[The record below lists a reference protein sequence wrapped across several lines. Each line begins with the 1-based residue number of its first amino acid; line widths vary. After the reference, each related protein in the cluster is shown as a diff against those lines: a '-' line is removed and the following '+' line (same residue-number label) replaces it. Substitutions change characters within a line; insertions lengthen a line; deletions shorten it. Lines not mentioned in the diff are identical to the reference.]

1 MQRTIRF
8 QERDIVLHGRSGDPY
23 FDNIAIGDR
32 ANDFLIDIM
41 ARYLPSEAV
50 ILDVGA
56 NVGVTSAVFAIL
68 RPGATIYSFEP
79 SPETFGF
86 LCETARPFGNI
97 KASRIAMSDK
107 PGTMRFYDNETSA
120 SASHLSM
127 NGASLGGSSIEVSV
141 STIDQLVRERSIG
154 RVDLI
159 KIDVEGFE
167 PDVISGA
174 RQTIERLQPGV
185 FVEVNSFTLIAYRN
199 FNPRT
204 FVESLMAMFPFTYWF
219 DQGTPKQ
226 LQSDGLLTFI
236 HDHLIKRGCVDDLF
250 CSFAPLA

>member
-86 LCETARPFGNI
+86 SVRRRAHLAI
-97 KASRIAMSDK
+97 LVLLAS
-107 PGTMRFYDNETSA
+107 P
-120 SASHLSM
+120 
-127 NGASLGGSSIEVSV
+127 
-141 STIDQLVRERSIG
+141 
-154 RVDLI
+154 
-159 KIDVEGFE
+159 
-167 PDVISGA
+167 
-174 RQTIERLQPGV
+174 
-185 FVEVNSFTLIAYRN
+185 
-199 FNPRT
+199 
-204 FVESLMAMFPFTYWF
+204 
-219 DQGTPKQ
+219 
-226 LQSDGLLTFI
+226 
-236 HDHLIKRGCVDDLF
+236 
-250 CSFAPLA
+250 